1 MTPRGERACVG
12 AASVMDDQRSRVAF
26 ASFSNE
32 NAFAMSGKRDAF
44 YTISMREGCAH
55 PSTKVRA
62 SKHEG
67 SRK

>member
-26 ASFSNE
+26 ASFSNG
-32 NAFAMSGKRDAF
+32 NAFAMSGKRDTF
-44 YTISMREGCAH
+44 FTISMREGCVH
-55 PSTKVRA
+55 PSTKARA
-62 SKHEG
+62 RKYEG